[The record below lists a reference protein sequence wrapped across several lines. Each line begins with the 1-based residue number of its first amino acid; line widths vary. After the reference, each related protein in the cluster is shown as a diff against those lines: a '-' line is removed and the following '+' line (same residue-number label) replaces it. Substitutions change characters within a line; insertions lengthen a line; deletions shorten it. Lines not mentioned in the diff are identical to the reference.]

1 MLSVDHEQASSAPR
15 EEEYFFLAK
24 LAFRFP
30 LFSKFFEIELKK
42 KNGSDAK
49 NENTSE
55 HF

>member
-30 LFSKFFEIELKK
+30 LFSKFFEIELL